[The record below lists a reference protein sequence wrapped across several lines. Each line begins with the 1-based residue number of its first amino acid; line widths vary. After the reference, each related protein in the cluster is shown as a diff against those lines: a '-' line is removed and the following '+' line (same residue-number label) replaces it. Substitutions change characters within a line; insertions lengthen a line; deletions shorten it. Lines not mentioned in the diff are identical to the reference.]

1 MDANG
6 YNRDLSRSEQKTKD
20 FERNIR
26 SNINKAASTF
36 TKLAG
41 AVGVGVTAFELFDKT
56 IKASET
62 TADAYDKI
70 MRAATTTV
78 NSFFTAISTGDFSVF
93 SAGLDGI
100 INKAMAAAEALDQ
113 LGNTTMSYNYFST
126 RNQAEFA
133 DAIAVL
139 RDKSST
145 ADEKAKAQAT
155 VDRIMGSQKEITEEM
170 ARRTQEAVSALV
182 VEGNRLDA
190 SMVTRDVIDKII
202 ALDVTTVGD
211 AEKKRL
217 EERYKQYQKILNE
230 TMSRHTTTTY
240 SSSNWGTQ
248 SQSITNQEAVDRE
261 LAAVNAEYLDAIAY
275 NEILVKHNDDWLNNL
290 IGIVGAADNATR
302 AYANMAKQA
311 ARLSEVTGGSSS
323 GGGSSATV
331 YGAGS
336 LGLIN
341 QQLSLLQK
349 QFEAATDEGTRIGI
363 QKAIN
368 DLEAKKQEITFYAN
382 VKARG
387 INAPGNISPEGLQ
400 IAGTSLD
407 IGKLKNI
414 SKSDWTQYKFSSED
428 ADAAYSYADGLTAIG
443 NAMGFISNM
452 TDEGAAAW
460 LQWGTNVM
468 SAIAQALPQIQTL
481 IAAKTAEGAVSAGAS
496 AAQTPLVGWL
506 LAGGAIAAFLA
517 AVASIPKFA
526 EGGIVGGSSFFG
538 DKNLARLNSGEMV
551 LTRGQQAKLFDMID
565 NGIGGRGGQVEFKI
579 KGQELYGV
587 LTNYKNKRSKVR

>member
-1 MDANG
+1 
-6 YNRDLSRSEQKTKD
+6 
-20 FERNIR
+20 
-26 SNINKAASTF
+26 
-36 TKLAG
+36 
-41 AVGVGVTAFELFDKT
+41 
-56 IKASET
+56 
-62 TADAYDKI
+62 

-145 ADEKAKAQAT
+145 ADEKAAAQAT
-155 VDRIMGSQKEITEEM
+155 VDRIMGSQQEITEQM
-170 ARRTQEAVSALV
+170 KKRTQEAVGALV

-190 SMVTRDVIDKII
+190 SMVTRDVIDRVL
-202 ALDVTTVGD
+202 ALDIKASGD
-211 AEKKRL
+211 EQKRML
-217 EERYKQYQKILNE
+217 EARYKEYQKMLNQSLSRNTTSSQYT
-230 TMSRHTTTTY
+230 TMY
-240 SSSNWGTQ
+240 GTQ
-248 SQSITNQEAVDRE
+248 WSSTTNYEAVDKE
-261 LAAVNAEYLDAIAY
+261 MAAVNAEYLDAIAY

-349 QFEAATDEGTRIGI
+349 QFIEATDEGTRIGI

-387 INAPGNISPEGLQ
+387 INAPGSISPEGLQ

-414 SKSDWTQYKFSSED
+414 DPKSIKPFKAED
-428 ADAAYSYADGLTAIG
+428 VDTAYSYADGLHAIG

-565 NGIGGRGGQVEFKI
+565 NGGVGRGGQVEFKI

-587 LTNYKNKRSKVR
+587 LTNYNNKRSKVR

>member
-145 ADEKAKAQAT
+145 ADEKAAAQAT
-155 VDRIMGSQKEITEEM
+155 VDRIMGSQQEITEQM
-170 ARRTQEAVSALV
+170 KKRTQEAVGALV

-190 SMVTRDVIDKII
+190 SMVTRDVIDRVL
-202 ALDVTTVGD
+202 ALDIKASGD
-211 AEKKRL
+211 EQKRML
-217 EERYKQYQKILNE
+217 EARYKEYQKMLNQSLSRNTTSDQYT
-230 TMSRHTTTTY
+230 TMY
-240 SSSNWGTQ
+240 GTQ
-248 SQSITNQEAVDRE
+248 WSSTTNYEAVDKE
-261 LAAVNAEYLDAIAY
+261 MAAVNAEYLDAIAY

-311 ARLSEVTGGSSS
+311 ARLSDVTGGSSS

-349 QFEAATDEGTRIGI
+349 QFIEATDEGTRIGI

-400 IAGTSLD
+400 IAGASLD

-587 LTNYKNKRSKVR
+587 LTNYNNKRSKVR